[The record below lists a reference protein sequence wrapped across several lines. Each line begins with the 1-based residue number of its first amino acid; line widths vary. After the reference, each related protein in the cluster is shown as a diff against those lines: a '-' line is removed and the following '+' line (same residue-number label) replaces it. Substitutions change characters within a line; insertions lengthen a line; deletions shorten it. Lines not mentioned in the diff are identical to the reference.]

1 MITAVGRVPEI
12 ERRQCRDA
20 AERRFSLA
28 RMALDHQRLYRRI
41 LRDPGQMGRGC
52 AADATAAPDGREYR
66 GLASQAQQ

>member
-1 MITAVGRVPEI
+1 VPEI

-41 LRDPGQMGRGC
+41 LCDPGQLRRRSVAC
-52 AADATAAPDGREYR
+52 ATAAPEGREH
-66 GLASQAQQ
+66 GGMASQAQQ